1 MLPDDATGSPEG
13 TSESQEPDRP
23 ATFLELIARA
33 RTVARRITARV
44 RRVAGDTE
52 LDTPVLPPAD
62 AADVPTVRDPPTTTP
77 PPAE

>member
-13 TSESQEPDRP
+13 TSDGTEPGRP
-23 ATFLELIARA
+23 TTFLELIARV

-44 RRVAGDTE
+44 RRVADDTG

-62 AADVPTVRDPPTTTP
+62 AADVPTVRDPPTTP
-77 PPAE
+77 PPVG